1 MFRVAVRAR
10 PDDHYAFPIESIVKK
25 EITRG
30 TVKKKKHEKS
40 GIAGAF
46 RCVTGS
52 RSGKFEPGSPTLENK
67 PDTQYVEHAE
77 GTRVFDRPNPC
88 LHPRSDLIA

>member
-30 TVKKKKHEKS
+30 TVKKNTKNPKL
-40 GIAGAF
+40 
-46 RCVTGS
+46 
-52 RSGKFEPGSPTLENK
+52 PG
-67 PDTQYVEHAE
+67 H
-77 GTRVFDRPNPC
+77 FDV
-88 LHPRSDLIA
+88 

>member
-30 TVKKKKHEKS
+30 TVKKKHEKS

-52 RSGKFEPGSPTLENK
+52 RSGKIRIRIAHIRNK
-67 PDTQYVEHAE
+67 PGKHCVDHAE